1 MGEGLDEKDSRDR
14 DRMMA
19 AKDYGA
25 AAKARIDL
33 IKRLGKVDE
42 EKVPEKVEVVSDTPR
57 DSGDEGEEISG
68 EMYSVPSEDDK
79 DNKDD
84 KEDKDSED
92 AVRKNRE
99 KEIMSTNRR
108 RGKDSSYL
116 GTEGDDE
123 NLEQIE
129 VRSVDGFQ
137 GREKDVIVISSV
149 RSNRQGKVGFLK
161 DWRRLNVA
169 CKYNFIPVCKFTC
182 TITLLKNIMNSA
194 LLLSLSRY
202 LICF

>member
-1 MGEGLDEKDSRDR
+1 MGEGSDEKDSRDR

-68 EMYSVPSEDDK
+68 EMYSVPIEDDK
-79 DNKDD
+79 D
-84 KEDKDSED
+84 DKDSED
-92 AVRKNRE
+92 TVRKNRE

-169 CKYNFIPVCKFTC
+169 CKHSYSYKIH
-182 TITLLKNIMNSA
+182 
-194 LLLSLSRY
+194 
-202 LICF
+202 

>member
-1 MGEGLDEKDSRDR
+1 LDDKDSRDR

-33 IKRLGKVDE
+33 IKKLGKGGE
-42 EKVPEKVEVVSDTPR
+42 EKEQEKVEVVSGTPR
-57 DSGDEGEEISG
+57 DDGDEEEEISG

-79 DNKDD
+79 D
-84 KEDKDSED
+84 DKDSED
-92 AVRKNRE
+92 ATRKNRE

-108 RGKDSSYL
+108 RGKDSSSYL
-116 GTEGDDE
+116 GTVGDDE

-169 CKYNFIPVCKFTC
+169 CKST
-182 TITLLKNIMNSA
+182 
-194 LLLSLSRY
+194 
-202 LICF
+202 